1 MPEVAAP
8 SSSPARRSGDTA
20 GSDGAGKNPFLLHD
34 VGDKGASHVGV
45 PGPGRRFGAEAR
57 QPAADSPCAG
67 SPLAGSPRAGRL
79 AGFDLTRLGLGGP
92 AAAAPDPAGAAL
104 LPGATAASI
113 EAAAAAIVHAAAAVE
128 AAAGTVHT
136 AAAAVSAAARALALG
151 GAPVQ
156 PGLTAASL
164 QEAAG
169 AAARDVV
176 PSVGSGVLMEREG
189 VLKASTQTADSALR
203 PAIIHPGAAAPV
215 DPRARF
221 RRVAIIHYWLV
232 TMRGGERVL
241 ERLLQLFPEAD
252 IFTHVYDPAAMSAAI
267 RGRTVRTSFI
277 QKLPGARKHYQAYL
291 PLMPMALEQLDLRG
305 YDLVISSESGPAKGV
320 IPAPDALH
328 LCYVHSPMRY
338 LWDHYHD
345 YRAEAGWL
353 KRAVMPV
360 LCHGLRQW
368 DTSSAARVDRVL
380 ANSNFIRERIGKAW
394 RREATV
400 VHPPVDPA
408 LFTPSDEVEP
418 GYLWVGQLVPYKRAD
433 LAIDAFNAL
442 GLPLTVVGDGPQAA
456 MLKKRAGPT
465 IRMIPRLDFAA
476 LRQAYARCRA
486 LVFTAEEDFG
496 IVPVEVMASGR
507 PVIAY
512 GRGGALD
519 SVVEGRT
526 GLFFAEQTTEALVE
540 TVQRLERWLPHFDPA
555 AALARAQDFAPERF
569 DAGVLEALE

>member
-1 MPEVAAP
+1 MI
-8 SSSPARRSGDTA
+8 
-20 GSDGAGKNPFLLHD
+20 
-34 VGDKGASHVGV
+34 
-45 PGPGRRFGAEAR
+45 
-57 QPAADSPCAG
+57 
-67 SPLAGSPRAGRL
+67 
-79 AGFDLTRLGLGGP
+79 
-92 AAAAPDPAGAAL
+92 APDPTGAAL
-104 LPGATAASI
+104 LPGATSASI
-113 EAAAAAIVHAAAAVE
+113 EAATAAIMHAAAAVE

-136 AAAAVSAAARALALG
+136 AAVAVGVAARVLALG
-151 GAPVQ
+151 GAQASPHEGADAADEGAL
-156 PGLTAASL
+156 PAAAS
-164 QEAAG
+164 AALMG
-169 AAARDVV
+169 RDALFRAPAPV
-176 PSVGSGVLMEREG
+176 
-189 VLKASTQTADSALR
+189 ASPAQR
-203 PAIIHPGAAAPV
+203 PAVIHPGAVLPV
-215 DPRARF
+215 DPRSRF

-267 RGRTVRTSFI
+267 RARTVRTSFI
-277 QKLPGARKHYQAYL
+277 QRLPGARKHYQAYL

-353 KRAVMPV
+353 RRAVMPM

-380 ANSNFIRERIGKAW
+380 ANSRFIRDRIGKAW
-394 RREATV
+394 RREAAV

-456 MLKKRAGPT
+456 MLRKRAGPT

-507 PVIAY
+507 PVVAY

-526 GLFFAEQTTEALVE
+526 GMFFAEQTTEALVE
-540 TVQRLERWLPHFDPA
+540 AVRQLERWLPHFDPA
-555 AALARAQDFAPERF
+555 SALARARDFAPERF
-569 DAGVLEALE
+569 DAGVLEALA

>member
-1 MPEVAAP
+1 MAMMRSTIRTSAIMPEGTAP
-8 SSSPARRSGDTA
+8 AHRPLPSRTARA
-20 GSDGAGKNPFLLHD
+20 ESDGAQPHGETGAMPFLLTTGSHGGEFD
-34 VGDKGASHVGV
+34 ALGIRRAAGVPRTAGGASS
-45 PGPGRRFGAEAR
+45 AA
-57 QPAADSPCAG
+57 QPAASAQSDLAFASAALAPSAQHVSRAG
-67 SPLAGSPRAGRL
+67 AVVAFRRDGLAGGRQTDRSPNARSPSDSSPSDRDQAAGNPAGEDQAGADQAGRH
-79 AGFDLTRLGLGGP
+79 AVLTVQPAPALPDLGL
-92 AAAAPDPAGAAL
+92 
-104 LPGATAASI
+104 
-113 EAAAAAIVHAAAAVE
+113 
-128 AAAGTVHT
+128 
-136 AAAAVSAAARALALG
+136 
-151 GAPVQ
+151 VQ
-156 PGLTAASL
+156 PLLLQPSPVRPGLL
-164 QEAAG
+164 
-169 AAARDVV
+169 
-176 PSVGSGVLMEREG
+176 
-189 VLKASTQTADSALR
+189 
-203 PAIIHPGAAAPV
+203 HPGAVLAA
-215 DPRARF
+215 DPRKRF

-241 ERLLQLFPEAD
+241 ERLLELFPQAD
-252 IFTHVYDPAAMSAAI
+252 IFTHVYDPDAMSDAI
-267 RGRTVRTSFI
+267 RAHRVQTSFI
-277 QKLPGARKHYQAYL
+277 QNLPGARRHYQSYL

-328 LCYVHSPMRY
+328 VCYVHSPMRY

-353 KRAVMPV
+353 KRAVMPL

-380 ANSNFIRERIGKAW
+380 ANSHFIRERVAKAW
-394 RREATV
+394 RREAAV

-408 LFTPSDEVEP
+408 LFAPVHGDEIEP

-433 LAIDAFNAL
+433 IAIDAFNAL

-456 MLKKRAGPT
+456 MLKKRAGPN

-476 LRQAYARCRA
+476 LRRAYARCRA

-507 PVIAY
+507 PVVAY

-526 GLFFAEQTTEALVE
+526 GLFFADQTAAALVDAVE
-540 TVQRLERWLPHFDPA
+540 RLERWLPYFDPA
-555 AALARAQDFAPERF
+555 AAMARARDFTPERF
-569 DAGVLEALE
+569 DAGVLEALA

>member
-1 MPEVAAP
+1 M
-8 SSSPARRSGDTA
+8 
-20 GSDGAGKNPFLLHD
+20 F
-34 VGDKGASHVGV
+34 
-45 PGPGRRFGAEAR
+45 
-57 QPAADSPCAG
+57 
-67 SPLAGSPRAGRL
+67 
-79 AGFDLTRLGLGGP
+79 
-92 AAAAPDPAGAAL
+92 
-104 LPGATAASI
+104 
-113 EAAAAAIVHAAAAVE
+113 
-128 AAAGTVHT
+128 
-136 AAAAVSAAARALALG
+136 
-151 GAPVQ
+151 
-156 PGLTAASL
+156 
-164 QEAAG
+164 
-169 AAARDVV
+169 
-176 PSVGSGVLMEREG
+176 
-189 VLKASTQTADSALR
+189 
-203 PAIIHPGAAAPV
+203 HPGAVLPA

-241 ERLLQLFPEAD
+241 ERLLELFPQAD

-267 RGRTVRTSFI
+267 RARTVRTSFI
-277 QKLPGARKHYQAYL
+277 QKLPGARRHYQSYL

-328 LCYVHSPMRY
+328 VCYVHSPMRY

-345 YRAEAGWL
+345 YRDEAGWL
-353 KRAVMPV
+353 KRAVMPL

-380 ANSNFIRERIGKAW
+380 ANSRFIRERVAKAW
-394 RREATV
+394 RREAEV
-400 VHPPVDPA
+400 VHPPVDPT
-408 LFTPSDEVEP
+408 LFAPADEIEP

-456 MLKKRAGPT
+456 MLKKRAGPN

-519 SVVEGRT
+519 SVVAGRT
-526 GLFFAEQTTEALVE
+526 GLFFAEQTTEALIDA
-540 TVQRLERWLPHFDPA
+540 VQQLEHWLPHFDPA
-555 AALARAQDFAPERF
+555 AAMARARDFAPERF
-569 DAGVLEALE
+569 DAGVLAALA